1 MSDLIANLLNNPVVT
16 SLGTALLV
24 AVLALWLA
32 AAWWAYQDAARRTES
47 SVLGFAAAGWILLS
61 TPLLLLLALPIYRY
75 VRPARSAAEQREQA
89 LVFELASTGE
99 PSSCTTCGARAQED
113 WRRCPTCATWLAVAC
128 SKCGEW
134 SPAGLEIC
142 PFCGTEGHESAPVPT
157 GVPVAPTAPAATGW
171 TVPAT
176 AAMANPSAA
185 GTLVAAA
192 SRSQG

>member
-1 MSDLIANLLNNPVVT
+1 MSDLIANVLNNPVVT
-16 SLGTALLV
+16 TLGTALLV

-32 AAWWAYQDAARRTES
+32 ASWWAYQDAARRTES

-89 LVFELASTGE
+89 LVFALASSAE
-99 PSSCTTCGARAQED
+99 SSSCTACGARTQEA
-113 WRRCPTCATWLAVAC
+113 WSRCPACATWLAVAC
-128 SKCGEW
+128 LKCGEW
-134 SPAGLEIC
+134 APGGLEIC
-142 PFCGTEGHESAPVPT
+142 PFCGTEDHRSAPVPT
-157 GVPVAPTAPAATGW
+157 GVPVAPTAPAARGW
-171 TVPAT
+171 TVPA
-176 AAMANPSAA
+176 AAAVANSSAA